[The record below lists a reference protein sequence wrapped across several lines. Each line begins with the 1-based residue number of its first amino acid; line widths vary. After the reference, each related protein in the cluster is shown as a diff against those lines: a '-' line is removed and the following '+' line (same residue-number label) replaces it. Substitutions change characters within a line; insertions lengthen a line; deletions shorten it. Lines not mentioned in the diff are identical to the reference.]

1 MNNLSNEQYEKFIYT
16 MDSNTIQSVLF
27 IINEDLNRFNA
38 KFLACANEKE
48 MFILQG
54 ENKSL
59 SEIKR
64 KLEKILLQ
72 KQKTFE
78 ELQNR
83 G

>member
-1 MNNLSNEQYEKFIYT
+1 
-16 MDSNTIQSVLF
+16 
-27 IINEDLNRFNA
+27 
-38 KFLACANEKE
+38 